1 MLEGGGAWAEPP
13 PTPLPVPW
21 RRHAAV
27 PLQVDA
33 SGVVLELPRGGCPW
47 KEHLFGLEKELALPE
62 PLLLV
67 LFPDRGGQW
76 RVQSVPAGPHT
87 FESR

>member
-1 MLEGGGAWAEPP
+1 M
-13 PTPLPVPW
+13 PW